1 MKIQIYGSGCD
12 KCKKLA
18 ANAEAAI
25 QSTGLSAEIEKV
37 TDINAI
43 TDAGVMMTPAMGIDG
58 KIVSTG
64 KVLSPDE
71 IAKYLKGDASTATV
85 STSAKTEN
93 EPGCCRDKTASAS
106 CCTGGTESASC
117 CAGGAKGNGKK
128 ILTILLLVLVVFSI
142 IAMVAREMKSSKT
155 DGAESGM
162 NIENSAVP
170 VSKDTVVVYYFHGNQ
185 RCMTCNKIE
194 ELTKQAISGKYSAQ
208 IADGKVVMR
217 SVNVESSENEHFIKD
232 FQLSIRSVVMQ
243 KDGKYEKFDDVWSL
257 VGEPDKFAT
266 YIQNGVDKLRK

>member
-18 ANAEAAI
+18 ANVEAAI

-43 TDAGVMMTPAMGIDG
+43 TDAGVMMTPAMGVDG

-71 IAKYLKGDASTATV
+71 IAKYLKGDASTA
-85 STSAKTEN
+85 SAKTEN
-93 EPGCCRDKTASAS
+93 DPGCCGDKIASAS
-106 CCTGGTESASC
+106 CCG
-117 CAGGAKGNGKK
+117 GGAKGNGKK

-142 IAMVAREMKSSKT
+142 IAMVAREMKSAKT

-194 ELTKQAISGKYSAQ
+194 ELTKQAVNSKYSAQ

-217 SVNVESSENEHFIKD
+217 SVNVESLENEHFIKD
-232 FQLSIRSVVMQ
+232 FELSTRSVVMR
-243 KDGKYEKFDDVWSL
+243 KGDKYEKFDAVWTL
-257 VGEPDKFAT
+257 VREPAKFT
-266 YIQNGVDKLRK
+266 EYIQNGLDKMLAE